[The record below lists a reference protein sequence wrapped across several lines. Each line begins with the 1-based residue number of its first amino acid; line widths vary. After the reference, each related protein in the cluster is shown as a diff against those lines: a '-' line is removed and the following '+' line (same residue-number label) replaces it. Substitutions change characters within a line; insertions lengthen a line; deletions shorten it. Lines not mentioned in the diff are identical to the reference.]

1 MTSIAE
7 FVENNTATPVVVTD
21 SEGLILD
28 INGCFEEVFG
38 WQKSEII
45 GQHVTIIL
53 PENFVDS
60 HHLAFSR
67 FQLTEQSTILNHP
80 LKLKAITKDGKEI
93 LSEHFI
99 VAEKIGSTW
108 SFAACLRPL

>member
-7 FVENNTATPVVVTD
+7 FIQKNPSTPVVVTD
-21 SEGLILD
+21 SEGLVTD
-28 INGCFEEVFG
+28 INSSFEEVFG
-38 WQKSEII
+38 WQRGEIL
-45 GQHVTIIL
+45 GQHVTVIL
-53 PENFVDS
+53 PENFIDS

-80 LKLKAITKDGKEI
+80 LKLKAVTKGGQEI

-99 VAEKIGSTW
+99 VAEKIGLTW